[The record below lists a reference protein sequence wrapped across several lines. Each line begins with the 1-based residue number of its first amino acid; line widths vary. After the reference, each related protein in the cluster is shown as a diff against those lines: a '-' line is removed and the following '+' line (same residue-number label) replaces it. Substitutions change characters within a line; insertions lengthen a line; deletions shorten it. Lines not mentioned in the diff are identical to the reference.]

1 MASKR
6 LAGAE
11 RLGND
16 AKLKTLP
23 QLRKAAKKVAKAV
36 DVLMGTALAPRTARP
51 CRRRTRGRRSRR

>member
-16 AKLKTLP
+16 AKLKALP

-51 CRRRTRGRRSRR
+51 CR